1 MEDLNIVVNNLDI
14 LIENRDFTGIK
25 DLLKD
30 IEPMDISLVLQ
41 EFPEKIAILFRLLP
55 KDLAAEVFVEMD
67 SDSQEVLLSS
77 FTDTELKEVMDEI
90 YIDDTVDIIEE
101 MPANVVKR
109 ILFNTDA
116 ETRKIINDIL
126 NYPDDS
132 AGSIMTTEYVN
143 LDEDI
148 TVEDALKRIRRTGI
162 DKETIYTCYVTS
174 PNRRLLGYVTAKQLL
189 LADEEMIISE
199 IMDTNI
205 IFAHTHEDKE
215 VVAKEM
221 SKYDLLAL
229 PVVDKENRLVGI
241 VTVDDAIDVIEEEAT
256 EDIEKM
262 AAMLPSDKPYLATS
276 VFEIWKQRIPWLL
289 LLMFTATFT
298 SQIIT
303 SFEGKL
309 SAILTAFIPMLMGS
323 GGNAGGQ
330 TSVTIIRGLALEE
343 IRLKDIFKIIFKE
356 LRVSIFCG
364 GVLSIATFVK
374 LILID
379 KLLLGNDGITLTVAL
394 TVSLTI
400 LLVIIVAKLVG
411 CILPVLAKRIGLDPA
426 VMASPFITTIVDAI
440 SLLIYFGIATTVI
453 LQLKN
458 TCYQTQVFFNT
469 CHR

>member
-1 MEDLNIVVNNLDI
+1 MEELNIVISELDNF
-14 LIENRDFTGIK
+14 IENRNFTKIK
-25 DLLKD
+25 EILKD
-30 IEPMDISLVLQ
+30 MEPMDISLVLQ
-41 EFPEKIAILFRLLP
+41 EFPQKVAILFRLLP
-55 KDLAAEVFVEMD
+55 KNLAAEVFVEMD
-67 SDSQEVLLSS
+67 SDNQEVLLSS
-77 FTDTELKEVMDEI
+77 FTDTELKEVLDEI

-109 ILFNTDA
+109 ILYNSDA
-116 ETRKIINDIL
+116 ETRKAINDIL

-132 AGSIMTTEYVN
+132 AGSIMTTEYVK
-143 LDEDI
+143 LDENI

-162 DKETIYTCYVTS
+162 DKETIYTCYVTT
-174 PNRRLLGYVTAKQLL
+174 PDRYLLGYVTAKQLL
-189 LADEEMIISE
+189 LSDEEMIISE

-205 IFAHTHEDKE
+205 IYVNTHEDKE

-262 AAMLPSDKPYLATS
+262 AAMLPSDKPYLSTS

-289 LLMFTATFT
+289 LLMVTATFT

-343 IRLKDIFKIIFKE
+343 IRLRDILRIFFKE

-364 GVLSIATFVK
+364 GVLGIATFIK
-374 LILID
+374 LLLID
-379 KLLLGNDGITLTVAL
+379 KWILGNDEITLMVAL

-411 CILPVLAKRIGLDPA
+411 CILPVTAKRIGLDPA

-440 SLLIYFGIATTVI
+440 SLLIYFGIATAVI
-453 LQLKN
+453 
-458 TCYQTQVFFNT
+458 V
-469 CHR
+469 

>member
-1 MEDLNIVVNNLDI
+1 MEELNVVVNDLDK
-14 LIENRDFTGIK
+14 LIENRDFSGIK
-25 DLLKD
+25 DLLKNM
-30 IEPMDISLVLQ
+30 EPMDISIVLQ
-41 EFPEKIAILFRLLP
+41 EFPKKIALMFRLLP
-55 KDLAAEVFVEMD
+55 KDLAADVFVEMD
-67 SDSQEVLLSS
+67 TDSQEVLLSS
-77 FTDTELKEVMDEI
+77 FTDTELKAVMDEI

-109 ILFNTDA
+109 ILFNSDA

-132 AGSIMTTEYVN
+132 AGSIMTTEYVK

-205 IFAHTHEDKE
+205 IFVNTHEDKE
-215 VVAKEM
+215 IVAKEM

-276 VFEIWKQRIPWLL
+276 VFEIWKQRMPWLL
-289 LLMFTATFT
+289 LLMITATFT

-303 SFEGKL
+303 TFEGKL

-343 IRLKDIFKIIFKE
+343 IRLKDIFRIIFKE

-364 GVLSIATFVK
+364 GVLGVATFAK
-374 LILID
+374 LLLID
-379 KLLLGNDGITLTVAL
+379 KLLLGNEGITLTVAL
-394 TVSLTI
+394 VVSLTI
-400 LLVIIVAKLVG
+400 VLVIIIAKLVG
-411 CILPVLAKRIGLDPA
+411 CILPVLAKRVGLDPA

-440 SLLIYFGIATTVI
+440 SLLVYFGIATAVI
-453 LQLKN
+453 L
-458 TCYQTQVFFNT
+458 
-469 CHR
+469 

>member
-1 MEDLNIVVNNLDI
+1 MEELNVIINELDE
-14 LIENRDFTGIK
+14 LIINRNFSGIK
-25 DLLKD
+25 ELLKD
-30 IEPMDISLVLQ
+30 MEPMDISLVLQ
-41 EFPEKIAILFRLLP
+41 EFPKKIAILFRLLP

-67 SDSQEVLLSS
+67 TDSQEVLLSS
-77 FTDTELKEVMDEI
+77 FTDTELKEVLDEI

-109 ILFNTDA
+109 ILYNTDA
-116 ETRKIINDIL
+116 ETRKTINDIL

-132 AGSIMTTEYVN
+132 AGSIMTTEYVK

-174 PNRRLLGYVTAKQLL
+174 PNRQLLGYVTAKQLL

-205 IFAHTHEDKE
+205 IYVHTHEDKE
-215 VVAKEM
+215 IVANQM

-262 AAMLPSDKPYLATS
+262 AAMLPSDKPYLLTS

-289 LLMFTATFT
+289 LLMITATFT

-303 SFEGKL
+303 GFEDKL
-309 SAILTAFIPMLMGS
+309 TSVAILTAYIPMLMGS

-343 IRLKDIFKIIFKE
+343 IHLKDIFKIIFKE

-364 GVLSIATFVK
+364 GVLAIVTFGK
-374 LILID
+374 LFIID
-379 KLLLGNDGITLTVAL
+379 KWLLGIDTITTKVSL

-411 CILPVLAKRIGLDPA
+411 CVLPILAKRIGLDPA

-440 SLLIYFGIATTVI
+440 SLLVYFGIASAII
-453 LQLKN
+453 L
-458 TCYQTQVFFNT
+458 
-469 CHR
+469 

>member
-1 MEDLNIVVNNLDI
+1 MEELNVVINTLDE
-14 LIENRDFTGIK
+14 LIENKSFSSIK
-25 DLLKD
+25 ELLKD
-30 IEPMDISLVLQ
+30 MEPADISIVLQ
-41 EFPEKIAILFRLLP
+41 EYPKRIAVLFRLLP

-67 SDSQEVLLSS
+67 SDNQEILLSS
-77 FTDTELKEVMDEI
+77 FTDTELKEMLDEI

-109 ILFNTDA
+109 ILINSDA

-126 NYPDDS
+126 KYPDDS
-132 AGSIMTTEYVN
+132 AGSIMTTEYVK

-174 PNRRLLGYVTAKQLL
+174 PNRQLLGYVTAKQLL
-189 LADEEMIISE
+189 LSDEDMVISD

-205 IFAHTHEDKE
+205 IYVHTNEDKE

-229 PVVDKENRLVGI
+229 PVVDNENRLVGI

-276 VFEIWKQRIPWLL
+276 VFEIWKQRMPWLL

-303 SFEGKL
+303 TFEGKL
-309 SAILTAFIPMLMGS
+309 STILTAFIPMLMGS

-356 LRVSIFCG
+356 LRVSIICG
-364 GVLSIATFVK
+364 GVLGIATFAKLMLVDK
-374 LILID
+374 LI
-379 KLLLGNDGITLTVAL
+379 LGNDGINLTVAL
-394 TVSLTI
+394 IVSLTSV
-400 LLVIIVAKLVG
+400 LVIIIAKLVG
-411 CILPVLAKRIGLDPA
+411 CILPVFAKRIGLDPA

-440 SLLIYFGIATTVI
+440 SLLVYFGIATAVI
-453 LQLKN
+453 
-458 TCYQTQVFFNT
+458 V
-469 CHR
+469 

>member
-1 MEDLNIVVNNLDI
+1 MEELNEIVGQLEE
-14 LIENRDFTGIK
+14 LIENRSFSGIK
-25 DLLKD
+25 ELLKD
-30 IEPMDISLVLQ
+30 MEPMDISLVLQ
-41 EFPEKIAILFRLLP
+41 EFPKKIAILFRVLP

-67 SDSQEVLLSS
+67 SDYQETLLSS
-77 FTDTELKEVMDEI
+77 FTDAELKEMLDEI

-101 MPANVVKR
+101 MPANVVQR
-109 ILFNTDA
+109 ILLISDA
-116 ETRKIINDIL
+116 ESRKAINDIL
-126 NYPDDS
+126 KYPEDS
-132 AGSIMTTEYVN
+132 AGSIMTTEYVK

-162 DKETIYTCYVTS
+162 DKETIYTCYVTN
-174 PNRRLLGYVTAKQLL
+174 PNRQLLGYVTAKQLL
-189 LADEEMIISE
+189 LSDEDMIISE

-205 IFAHTHEDKE
+205 IFVHTNEDKE

-229 PVVDKENRLVGI
+229 PVVDTENRLVGI

-262 AAMLPSDKPYLATS
+262 AAMLPSDKPYLLTS

-343 IRLKDIFKIIFKE
+343 IRLRDIFKIIFKE

-364 GVLSIATFVK
+364 GVLGVATFAK
-374 LILID
+374 LMLID
-379 KLLLGNDGITLTVAL
+379 KLLLGNHGIDLMVAL

-400 LLVIIVAKLVG
+400 ILVIIVAKLVG

-440 SLLIYFGIATTVI
+440 SLLIYFGIATSVI
-453 LQLKN
+453 L
-458 TCYQTQVFFNT
+458 
-469 CHR
+469 

>member
-1 MEDLNIVVNNLDI
+1 
-14 LIENRDFTGIK
+14 
-25 DLLKD
+25 
-30 IEPMDISLVLQ
+30 
-41 EFPEKIAILFRLLP
+41 
-55 KDLAAEVFVEMD
+55 
-67 SDSQEVLLSS
+67 
-77 FTDTELKEVMDEI
+77 
-90 YIDDTVDIIEE
+90 
-101 MPANVVKR
+101 
-109 ILFNTDA
+109 
-116 ETRKIINDIL
+116 
-126 NYPDDS
+126 
-132 AGSIMTTEYVN
+132 MTTEYVK

-162 DKETIYTCYVTS
+162 DKETIYTCYVTN
-174 PNRRLLGYVTAKQLL
+174 PNRQLLGYVTAKQLL
-189 LADEEMIISE
+189 LSDEDMIISE

-205 IFAHTHEDKE
+205 IFVHTNEDKE

-229 PVVDKENRLVGI
+229 PVVDTENRLVGI

-262 AAMLPSDKPYLATS
+262 AAMLPSDKPYLLTS

-343 IRLKDIFKIIFKE
+343 IRLRDIFKIIFKE

-364 GVLSIATFVK
+364 GVLGVATFAK
-374 LILID
+374 LMLID
-379 KLLLGNDGITLTVAL
+379 KLLLGNHGIDLMVAL

-400 LLVIIVAKLVG
+400 ILVIIVAKLVG

-426 VMASPFITTIVDAI
+426 VMASPFITTVVDAI
-440 SLLIYFGIATTVI
+440 SLLVYFGIATSVI
-453 LQLKN
+453 L
-458 TCYQTQVFFNT
+458 
-469 CHR
+469 

>member
-1 MEDLNIVVNNLDI
+1 MEELNVVVNDLDA
-14 LIENRDFTGIK
+14 LIENKDFSGIK

-30 IEPMDISLVLQ
+30 MEPMDISIVLQ
-41 EFPEKIAILFRLLP
+41 EFPKKIALLFRLLP
-55 KDLAAEVFVEMD
+55 KDLAADVFVEMD
-67 SDSQEVLLSS
+67 TDSQEVLLSS
-77 FTDTELKEVMDEI
+77 FTDTELKAVMDEI

-109 ILFNTDA
+109 ILFNSDA

-132 AGSIMTTEYVN
+132 AGSIMTTEYVK

-205 IFAHTHEDKE
+205 IFVNTHEDKE
-215 VVAKEM
+215 IVAKEM

-276 VFEIWKQRIPWLL
+276 VFEIWKQRMPWLL
-289 LLMFTATFT
+289 LLMITATFT

-303 SFEGKL
+303 TFEGKL

-343 IRLKDIFKIIFKE
+343 IRLKDIFRIIFKE

-364 GVLSIATFVK
+364 GVLGIATFAK
-374 LILID
+374 LLLID
-379 KLLLGNDGITLTVAL
+379 KLLLGNDGITLNVAL
-394 TVSLTI
+394 VVSLTI
-400 LLVIIVAKLVG
+400 VLVIIIAKLVG

-440 SLLIYFGIATTVI
+440 SLLVYFGIATAVI
-453 LQLKN
+453 L
-458 TCYQTQVFFNT
+458 
-469 CHR
+469 

>member
-1 MEDLNIVVNNLDI
+1 MEELNIIVDNLDM
-14 LIENRDFTGIK
+14 LIANRDFGGIK
-25 DLLKD
+25 ELLKD
-30 IEPMDISLVLQ
+30 MEPMDISLVLQ
-41 EFPEKIAILFRLLP
+41 EFPEKIAILFRILP

-77 FTDTELKEVMDEI
+77 FTDTELKEVMNEI

-143 LDEDI
+143 LDENI

-215 VVAKEM
+215 IVAKEM

-364 GVLSIATFVK
+364 GVLGIATFAK

-379 KLLLGNDGITLTVAL
+379 KLLLGNDGITLMVAL

-400 LLVIIVAKLVG
+400 ILVIIVAKLVG

-426 VMASPFITTIVDAI
+426 VMASPFITTVVDAI
-440 SLLIYFGIATTVI
+440 SLLIYFGIATAVI
-453 LQLKN
+453 L
-458 TCYQTQVFFNT
+458 
-469 CHR
+469 